1 MKQSETADA
10 AVDPAILTATAAG
23 ADPVA
28 AALTSKLV
36 PLPFVPPSQWWKSL
50 LGPALSLAIIVAVLV
65 QLRKLDWH
73 QVWSVVPSS
82 PLIWTVL
89 AAGYF
94 VGPFADWLI
103 FRRLW
108 AIPAGGFFALVRKT
122 IGNEI
127 LLGYIGEVYFYDWAR
142 RRANISASPFGAVK
156 DVAILSAL
164 AGNAMTLIMMII
176 AWPLLS
182 ALELGREGQLV
193 LLSLGIV
200 LLSSM
205 AIMALRNRLLSL
217 PKPELRFVF
226 AVHCAR
232 IVVGSALLALAWH
245 LILPG
250 AGFPL
255 WLMLSTIRM
264 IISRLPLIPNKDIVF
279 AGAAAFLVGHSGEI
293 PAMMAMIATLTL
305 AVHVIL
311 GLGLMSFDLI
321 DRRRTA

>member
-1 MKQSETADA
+1 MNSSET
-10 AVDPAILTATAAG
+10 VPG
-23 ADPVA
+23 ADVPPA
-28 AALTSKLV
+28 AAEV
-36 PLPFVPPSQWWKSL
+36 ALPFVGPGQWWKAL
-50 LGPALSLAIIVAVLV
+50 LGPVLSLAIIAAVLW

-73 QVWSVVPSS
+73 HVWAVVPES
-82 PLIWTVL
+82 PLIWIVL

-94 VGPFADWLI
+94 SGTFADWLI

-108 AIPAGGFFALVRKT
+108 HIPASGFLALMRKT

-127 LLGYIGEVYFYDWAR
+127 LLGYIGEVYFFDWAR

-193 LLSLGIV
+193 LMSLGIV
-200 LLSSM
+200 LLSST
-205 AIMALRNRLLSL
+205 AIMALRNRLFSL
-217 PKPELRFVF
+217 PGNELRYVF
-226 AVHCAR
+226 AIHCAR
-232 IVVGSALLALAWH
+232 IVAGSSLAALAWH
-245 LILPG
+245 LLMPG
-250 AGFPL
+250 AGYAL
-255 WLMLSTIRM
+255 WLMLATIRM
-264 IISRLPLIPNKDIVF
+264 IISRLPLVPNKDIVF

-293 PAMMAMIATLTL
+293 PTMIAMIATLTL

-311 GLGLMSFDLI
+311 GIVLMVVDLVERRLG
-321 DRRRTA
+321 A